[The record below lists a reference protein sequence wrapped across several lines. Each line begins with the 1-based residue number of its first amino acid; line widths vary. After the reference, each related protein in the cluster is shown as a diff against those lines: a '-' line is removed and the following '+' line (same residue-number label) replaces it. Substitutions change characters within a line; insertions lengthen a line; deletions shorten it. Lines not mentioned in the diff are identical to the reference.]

1 MGEIHISID
10 GPAGAGK
17 STIAKLIAD
26 KLQITY
32 IDTGAMYRALT
43 YKLLSQSTELK
54 NIPLIIKISNETL
67 IELEKDKIFL
77 DHQDVSSEI
86 RKPIVSQNVSKVA
99 CVPEVRKRM
108 VEIQRQI
115 AQDKSVIMDGR
126 DIGTF
131 VLPNAKYKFFL
142 TASIEERAYRRYIEL
157 QNKGI
162 ITNYEDIKEEIT
174 KRDKMDTERIV
185 SPLKPAK
192 DAIMINTTSRPIQVV
207 VNDIID
213 IINRGKRS

>member
-43 YKLLSQSTELK
+43 YKLLSQSIELK
-54 NIPLIIKISNETL
+54 NVPLIIKISNETL

-99 CVPEVRKRM
+99 CIPEVRKRM

-142 TASIEERAYRRYIEL
+142 TASIEERAYRRHIEL

>member
-1 MGEIHISID
+1 MGKIHISID

-142 TASIEERAYRRYIEL
+142 TASIEERAYRRHIEL